1 MKVSSSAWYA
11 PLAELPQEREQ
22 KIYQNAFLVRCFD
35 NNFKIAIIVITL
47 QFTHIKP
54 CFHVGTVKSMV
65 LLCSAEPTERYT
77 TEKQTSTERHT
88 TQNQAS
94 EATQPT
100 AGKLVNS
107 GGGNYAPAIGA
118 GTAGFVLLLGKITG
132 EGGRKGG
139 RERDRE

>member
-1 MKVSSSAWYA
+1 
-11 PLAELPQEREQ
+11 
-22 KIYQNAFLVRCFD
+22 
-35 NNFKIAIIVITL
+35 
-47 QFTHIKP
+47 
-54 CFHVGTVKSMV
+54 MV
-65 LLCSAEPTERYT
+65 FLCSAEPTERSTTTEKQTSTETERHT

-88 TQNQAS
+88 TEKQTSTERHTTEKQTSTERHTTEKQAS

-107 GGGNYAPAIGA
+107 GGGNYAPAIGG